1 MMHDSFQAAVS
12 TFEELKKKFEAGG
25 LSRQQFIDE
34 MKRLR
39 LKDAQGR
46 YWMIGAQTGRWYYF
60 DGRDWIASDPPPVK
74 DKGTVCVFCGFE
86 NKAGADSCG
95 RCGGTLDGKPDAG
108 AEKCPDCGET
118 LSKPLMTCPRCEPKG
133 ADLKGV
139 EIVRLESGSL
149 GRDGIYVVRAVK
161 PFSLALV
168 LGVLGA
174 LSGAVYGAFAGATG
188 SLAASIASLL
198 PPAVLDL
205 QGKLLGAVIDGS
217 GGAAAGFLLVGL
229 SGWLLAHLL
238 NFVLKITGGLKL
250 RFTVP
255 YREGAEPAAGEA
267 EESDR
272 DGLGFNLLKD

>member
-1 MMHDSFQAAVS
+1 MRDSFQDAVS
-12 TFEELKKKFEAGG
+12 TFEELKKKFEAGD

-34 MKRLR
+34 MKKLR

-74 DKGTVCVFCGFE
+74 DKGVVCLFCGFE
-86 NKAGADSCG
+86 NKEGADSCG
-95 RCGGTLDGKPDAG
+95 RCGGTLEGKSDAG
-108 AEKCPDCGET
+108 PEKCPECGET

-149 GRDGIYVVRAVK
+149 GRDGIYALRAVK
-161 PFSLALV
+161 SFSLALV
-168 LGVLGA
+168 LGILGA

-188 SLAASIASLL
+188 SLAAAIASLL
-198 PPAVLDL
+198 PAAVLDQ

-217 GGAAAGFLLVGL
+217 GGAAAGFLLAGL
-229 SGWLLAHLL
+229 SGWLLALLL
-238 NFVLKITGGLKL
+238 NFVLKISGGLKL
-250 RFTVP
+250 RLTVP
-255 YREGAEPAAGEA
+255 YREGAEPQAGEDD
-267 EESDR
+267 ESDR
-272 DGLGFNLLKD
+272 GGLGFNLLKD